1 MPRPLTYF
9 FLVSGKLLHH
19 CHRSPHGSTQNFHSK
34 FSTQTRTQGCLQNP
48 DGPPVMIR
56 QLETLLFIKNH
67 IIPDEVW
74 PKPEED
80 APWEKFPANYTK
92 QIKEVLDKANAGPSS
107 TPKIDEP
114 KEDQTISFQS
124 EGLSLEEEFQFI
136 QWAQN
141 PYSPEPFNPED
152 FIKLGISPPP
162 NFSQGQPQST
172 QSCLF
177 KYQIA

>member
-1 MPRPLTYF
+1 MLTKPRWTSCHGLPPSAYGINI
-9 FLVSGKLLHH
+9 FLLNGKD
-19 CHRSPHGSTQNFHSK
+19 SQKG
-34 FSTQTRTQGCLQNP
+34 NP
-48 DGPPVMIR
+48 NSNRFR